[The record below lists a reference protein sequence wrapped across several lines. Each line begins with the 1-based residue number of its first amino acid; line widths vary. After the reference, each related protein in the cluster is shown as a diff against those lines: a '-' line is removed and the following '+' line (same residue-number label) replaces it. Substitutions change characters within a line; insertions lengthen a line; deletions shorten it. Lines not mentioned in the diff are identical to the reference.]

1 MTRPFNSVLANEDF
15 PTHKVVL
22 EIGAGHLKTQM
33 LSEGFPEVVRW
44 SPRRS
49 RPTSSFSNT
58 DATS

>member
-1 MTRPFNSVLANEDF
+1 MSRPFNSVLANEDF
-15 PTHKVVL
+15 IPTHKVVL

-33 LSEGFPEVVRW
+33 LSEGFPEVVR
-44 SPRRS
+44 PRRS